1 MLKKSSSKLR
11 KPSKLRRST
20 RVYPKSKST
29 RVYPISKPSTSTINK
44 NVFLFVFQL
53 LFLVSTILIVTLAFP
68 HHTYIFTKRKPLD
81 FILWLILSISLTFL
95 TVPYFNPLLRILS
108 LIGVQILWGLFTGA
122 IYNELVSSQSTTKPE
137 KIYFLC
143 FYSLLLF
150 VNVSIMTY
158 NF

>member
-20 RVYPKSKST
+20 RVYPKSNS
-29 RVYPISKPSTSTINK
+29 STSTMNK

-81 FILWLILSISLTFL
+81 LILWLIVTIFLTFL

-108 LIGVQILWGLFTGA
+108 LIGVQILWGLFIGA
-122 IYNELVSSQSTTKPE
+122 MYNELVSFQSTTKPE

-150 VNVSIMTY
+150 VNLCTITY
-158 NF
+158 VFF